1 MMKKKPKTPPLS
13 DAQREI
19 MNLFWD
25 TGEMGVA
32 DVWRVLSTRRPVAR
46 NTVLTL
52 ITRLAEKGWLEAR
65 RVGNAFRYMAAR
77 PRQEARAEQLRHLVN
92 TVFEGSAEG
101 LVMTLLDSGSLTP
114 DESRRIQ
121 EMIAK
126 ANRERQGDKP

>member
-1 MMKKKPKTPPLS
+1 MKKKPKTPPLS

-19 MNLFWD
+19 MNLIWD

-32 DVWRVLSTRRPVAR
+32 DVWRVLSTRRTVAR
-46 NTVLTL
+46 NTILTL

-65 RVGNAFRYMAAR
+65 RVGNAFRYTAVR
-77 PRQEARAEQLRHLVN
+77 PRDEARAEQLRHLVN

-121 EMIAK
+121 EMISK
-126 ANRERQGDKP
+126 ANRKPQGETS

>member
-1 MMKKKPKTPPLS
+1 MKKKQKTPPLS
-13 DAQREI
+13 EAQREI
-19 MNLFWD
+19 MNLIWD
-25 TGEMGVA
+25 SGEMGVA

-46 NTVLTL
+46 NTILTL

-65 RVGNAFRYMAAR
+65 RVGNAFRYTAAR
-77 PRQEARAEQLRHLVN
+77 PRKEARAEQLRHLVN

-121 EMIAK
+121 AMIAK
-126 ANRERQGDKP
+126 ANRKSQGEQS

>member
-1 MMKKKPKTPPLS
+1 MKKKQNTPPLS

-19 MNLFWD
+19 MNLIWD

-32 DVWRVLSTRRPVAR
+32 DVWRVLSTRRTVAR
-46 NTVLTL
+46 NTILTL

-65 RVGNAFRYMAAR
+65 RVGNAFRYTAVR
-77 PRQEARAEQLRHLVN
+77 PRDEARAEQLRHLVN

-121 EMIAK
+121 EMISK
-126 ANRERQGDKP
+126 ANRKPQGETS